1 MPRVVRAALIQASND
16 EPVDSPLE
24 TIKKA
29 MIDKHIELI
38 AAAASQGAQV
48 CCLQEQAAAAAALSA
63 PPEVAAME
71 AEEGYDELIDI
82 DRVEGRVRASSV
94 KKVGEIVEK
103 HPEEALSIIRNW
115 LYQEG

>member
-1 MPRVVRAALIQASND
+1 MGILVILLVVRPLVARAFEAL
-16 EPVDSPLE
+16 P
-24 TIKKA
+24 
-29 MIDKHIELI
+29 
-38 AAAASQGAQV
+38 AAAAAAEQK
-48 CCLQEQAAAAAALSA
+48 LLEEQAAAAALAA
-63 PPEVAAME
+63 PSEGPPAG
-71 AEEGYDELIDI
+71 EEQFEELIDI